1 MFIDKNVE
9 YLYENLKHHLNNFQ
23 SYYKWNLLEQ
33 EPLTIDLEK
42 LNTSI
47 QNYGFFKSYVLND
60 KMLMMGEV
68 KMVIPD
74 SVIKTGVLNYLN
86 NIIKRD
92 DGFNGDIY
100 NNILYISYSIKFTPE
115 PFKIMTLGH
124 NYLISLINVS
134 HFYMILLET
143 LSYYN
148 KQLSYDDFIILYN
161 NAYTQNRAFLEKLI
175 K

>member
-9 YLYENLKHHLNNFQ
+9 YLYENLKHHLNNIK
-23 SYYKWNLLEQ
+23 SYYKWNLLQQ
-33 EPLTIDLEK
+33 EPLEIDIEK

-47 QNYGFFKSYVLND
+47 QNYGFFRSYVLND

-74 SVIKTGVLNYLN
+74 SVIKTGVVNYIN
-86 NIIKRD
+86 NVIKRD

-100 NNILYISYSIKFTPE
+100 NNVLCISYAIKYTPE
-115 PFKIMTLGH
+115 PFKIISLGF
-124 NYLISLINVS
+124 NFLISLINVS
-134 HFYMILLET
+134 HFYLVLLET
-143 LSYYN
+143 LSYYDRV
-148 KQLSYDDFIILYN
+148 LSYDDFSILYN
-161 NAYTQNRAFLEKLI
+161 HAYTQNRTFIEKLI